1 MFCNRCGTRLADGSQ
16 FCVECGHTV
25 DGSSPA
31 VPAPR
36 GDAVCAKCDKSIF
49 PSARFCSNCGSEIP
63 APAVIAVA
71 DGQSAAAATMASEP
85 IYLPRRRPRSP
96 GRLALWSLAAIVLG
110 ALAWAAASGN
120 SVASEIKQYVT
131 TAHAETIAE
140 GSVAIK
146 PNGFASYKLTVP
158 EGAIDVAVT
167 GQFDARGRAEKD
179 IRVLLLSDTEFVIW
193 QGGYAIS
200 PYYDSGNVS
209 QSKLQAQLPSRPG
222 TYYLIFSNK
231 PSRVEKTVHLTA
243 GLQYDTWL
251 PDSLMAVKEKMWRWF
266 E

>member
-25 DGSSPA
+25 DGSFPEA
-31 VPAPR
+31 PAPGR
-36 GDAVCAKCDKSIF
+36 DAVCAKCSKSIF
-49 PSARFCSNCGSEIP
+49 SSARFCSNCGSEIP
-63 APAVIAVA
+63 APTVIAAA
-71 DGQSAAAATMASEP
+71 DSQSAAAVTTASEP
-85 IYLPRRRPRSP
+85 IHLRHRRPSSP
-96 GRLALWSLAAIVLG
+96 GRLALWLLAAIVLG
-110 ALAWAAASGN
+110 ALGWHAAIGN
-120 SVASEIKQYVT
+120 SVASGIKQYVT

-167 GQFDARGRAEKD
+167 GQFDASGRAEKD
-179 IRVLLLSDTEFVIW
+179 IRVLVLSDREFVIW

-209 QSKLQAQLPSRPG
+209 QSNLQAALPSRPG

-251 PDSLMAVKEKMWRWF
+251 PDSLISLKEKMRRWF

>member
-25 DGSSPA
+25 DGSFPA
-31 VPAPR
+31 APAPR
-36 GDAVCAKCDKSIF
+36 GDTLCANCSKSIF
-49 PSARFCSNCGSEIP
+49 PSAQFCSNCGSEVP

-71 DGQSAAAATMASEP
+71 DGQSAAAARMASEP
-85 IYLPRRRPRSP
+85 IYLRRRRPCSP
-96 GRLALWSLAAIVLG
+96 GRLALWLFAAIVLG
-110 ALAWAAASGN
+110 ALGWVAATDN
-120 SVASEIKQYVT
+120 SVASEVKQYVT

-140 GSVAIK
+140 GSLAIK

-167 GQFDARGRAEKD
+167 GRFDASGRAEKD
-179 IRVLLLSDTEFVIW
+179 IRVLLLTDAEFVTW

-209 QSKLQAQLPSRPG
+209 QSNLLAPLPSRPG

-251 PDSLMAVKEKMWRWF
+251 PDSLISLKEKMWRWF